1 MFVQVLILQSY
12 NISGMLRTAP
22 LTRQRG
28 HWGREDICLWEDF
41 LWQCGSARQ
50 SPGSSG
56 LGIQCLSP
64 VNIIPGVN
72 IARDIETVRVVIMIA
87 SGRCQCRHLGLVL

>member
-1 MFVQVLILQSY
+1 MFVHVLILQSY

-28 HWGREDICLWEDF
+28 HRGREDICLWEDF

-56 LGIQCLSP
+56 LGIQCP
-64 VNIIPGVN
+64 VNISPGVN
-72 IARDIETVRVVIMIA
+72 IARDIETERVVIMIA